1 MCVVVHAD
9 LGPVGLLDVTTFPD
23 PSENAQNPETVH
35 ESGRPGHCRV
45 HRLSRGE
52 RITFGIGGDAQID
65 GWAGDRGE

>member
-35 ESGRPGHCRV
+35 EIDKVPVEASESARADVQGTAG
-45 HRLSRGE
+45 
-52 RITFGIGGDAQID
+52 FIG
-65 GWAGDRGE
+65 